1 MYYERQVKKTV
12 VDEKGR
18 SKKATVKYIV
28 ENCPN
33 CGYAYE
39 CIREASE
46 VEGDEIVFVKQCAI
60 MEFANERR
68 SENELIF
75 VAIVGSVFVDEM
87 GNEKSMKYKIACFA
101 YNLEEATQIVRDLLK
116 QGYGDINL
124 ISVKQSNYVDLIR

>member
-1 MYYERQVKKTV
+1 MYYEGQTKKTTI
-12 VDEKGR
+12 DEKGR
-18 SKKATVKYIV
+18 AKKVTQKYII
-28 ENCPN
+28 ENCPD

-39 CIREASE
+39 RIKDVAQ
-46 VEGDEIVFVKQCAI
+46 VEGDEIVYVKQCAI

-75 VAIVGSVFVDEM
+75 VAIVGSVFVDDM

-101 YNLEEATQIVRDLLK
+101 NNIEEATQIVRDLLK

-124 ISVKQSNYVDLIR
+124 ISVKQSNYIDLIR

>member
-1 MYYERQVKKTV
+1 MYYEGQVKKTV
-12 VDEKGR
+12 VDETGR

-39 CIREASE
+39 RIREASE

-75 VAIVGSVFVDEM
+75 VAIVGSVFVDDM

-101 YNLEEATQIVRDLLK
+101 NNIEEATQIVRDLLK

-124 ISVKQSNYVDLIR
+124 ISVKQSNYIDLIR